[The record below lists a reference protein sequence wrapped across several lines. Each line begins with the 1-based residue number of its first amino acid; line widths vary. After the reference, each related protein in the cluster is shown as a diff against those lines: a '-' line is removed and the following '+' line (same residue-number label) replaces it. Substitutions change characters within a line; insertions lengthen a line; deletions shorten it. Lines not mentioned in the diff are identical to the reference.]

1 MAQPPITTAWT
12 ATRAGLVLD
21 GTLTISFQRFLRDGR
36 ASLDAAPAS
45 LGALEPGASPG
56 GAFLIPLHSGEAVWL
71 GIEGGGQWPALRAVA
86 GRGGMAGRDLGD
98 GRPSA
103 LAGAAPIPCD
113 PRAVLAGLPLAGGGF
128 LPLAEP
134 GLCLAFQPVGAGGN
148 GTAPIVHAELV
159 TVEDFA
165 ARTGRPPPA
174 PAKPEHGYLG
184 WRLP

>member
-1 MAQPPITTAWT
+1 VAQPPIPPAWT
-12 ATRAGLVLD
+12 ATRAGLTLE
-21 GTLTISFQRFLRDGR
+21 GALTISFQRYLQGGR

-45 LGALEPGASPG
+45 LGALEPGASSG
-56 GAFLIPLHSGEAVWL
+56 GAFLVPLHPGEAVWL
-71 GIEGGGQWPALRAVA
+71 GVEGGPQWPALRAVA
-86 GRGGMAGRDLGD
+86 AGRDLSD

-103 LAGAAPIPCD
+103 LAGATPISCD
-113 PRAVLAGLPLAGGGF
+113 PRAVLPGLPLAGGGF

-134 GLCLAFQPVGAGGN
+134 GLRLAFQPVAAGGN
-148 GTAPIVHAELV
+148 APIVHAELV

-174 PAKPEHGYLG
+174 PANPDHGYRG